1 MDTQICES
9 DAYQRVFQYLRCYS
23 CGGNLDKLKFNET
36 TESQYDC
43 LKKLL
48 KWVENFIV
56 VQN

>member
-36 TESQYDC
+36 TESPYDC
-43 LKKLL
+43 LEKLL
-48 KWVENFIV
+48 K
-56 VQN
+56 